1 MSADPVGRA
10 VLVGVDVD
18 TMTTLSQET
27 NNVSVALYAAIAL
40 ELAAARRCEDAMMRR
55 LGVWSMHTGE
65 PECSSGGVSCP
76 AKAVR
81 RRKKRQ
87 APSGL

>member
-55 LGVWSMHTGE
+55 LG
-65 PECSSGGVSCP
+65 ECSSGGVSCP